1 MASAR
6 VAQQLVMMKDVKVN
20 TNELIMFGHLLRSA
34 AEIAV
39 TPPVLWAQGAGFGP
53 P

>member
-39 TPPVLWAQGAGFGP
+39 QLMLLRSGACFP
-53 P
+53 LL